1 MDKLQQKIRIGMVG
15 GGQGAFIGNV
25 HRIAMRISDQ
35 FSLEAACFSADPQRA
50 LASAA
55 EIGISPA
62 RSYPNYQAMAQAEA
76 ARQDGITAVVIVTPN
91 HLHFPI
97 AKCFLEQGIHVI
109 CDKPLTLGSAETREL
124 ITLSQSL
131 DKHLFVTYN
140 YTGYPMIREARER
153 VRCGDL
159 GEIRIIQVE
168 YSQDWLATALEQSG
182 QKQASWRTDP
192 KQAGAAG
199 CLGDIGVHAFNLA
212 HFVSGMTPI
221 KIAADLHSFVQ
232 GRVLDDHAHVFMRY
246 ANGARGSL
254 LSSQVAVG
262 KENHLRLQIFGDKGA
277 LDWCQEH
284 PNQLHFATLEGATQV
299 LSRARHPI
307 SQASRDVSLIPAG
320 HPEGYLEA
328 FAVLYREFAHALAA
342 PVASHAVHSAL
353 PAYVDLCFIE
363 ACIRS
368 SAQDSAW
375 TALT

>member
-62 RSYPNYQAMAQAEA
+62 RSYPNYEAMAQAEA

-232 GRVLDDHAHVFMRY
+232 GRVLDDHAHVLMRY

-284 PNQLHFATLEGATQV
+284 PNQLQFATLEGATQV

>member
-232 GRVLDDHAHVFMRY
+232 GRVLDDHAHVLMRY